1 MQRWDSGLSALQKA
15 FVREFVELGTEPR
28 LASLAACRAGSPAWK
43 APSTAA
49 KFLASPKVLAAI
61 PLYREAQA
69 VWHEPTPGEVVA
81 TLARVMRDPLTPAK
95 TRVASAKTLA
105 ELMGIGPE
113 AVAKLALL
121 EVQRAQAE
129 RGMDDEAGG
138 GLVVIPPESDD
149 WAAYAD
155 QAKAAAEAGPGGL
168 FGQGTPK
175 EGGV

>member
-95 TRVASAKTLA
+95 TKASAAKALGDW
-105 ELMGIGPE
+105 MGIGPE

-121 EVQRAQAE
+121 EAQRVQAE
-129 RGMDDEAGG
+129 RGLDEEGAGG
-138 GLVVIPPESDD
+138 VVVIPPESDD
-149 WAAYAD
+149 WAGYAA
-155 QAKAAAEAGPGGL
+155 QVEAAKTEGPGGL
-168 FGQGTPK
+168 FGQATPK
-175 EGGV
+175 EGGA